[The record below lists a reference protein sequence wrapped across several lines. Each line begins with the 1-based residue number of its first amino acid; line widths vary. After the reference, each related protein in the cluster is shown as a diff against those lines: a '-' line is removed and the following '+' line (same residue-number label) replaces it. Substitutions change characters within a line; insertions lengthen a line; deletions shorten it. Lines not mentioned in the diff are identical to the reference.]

1 MQAQLLTIVHHRNL
15 VSLIGYCDEGE
26 TKALIYEYMANGN
39 LQQLLL
45 GNLYFINKVDSIVLQ
60 SVQSAGISVGKPPIF
75 FKLLHIIGMKYL
87 FSELWIQIFNFLQNG
102 LKHYLN
108 DSI

>member
-45 GNLYFINKVDSIVLQ
+45 GNLYFINNVDYAVF
-60 SVQSAGISVGKPPIF
+60 QSARSAGSSVGKPPIF

-87 FSELWIQIFNFLQNG
+87 LSELCIQIFNY
-102 LKHYLN
+102 LKTTLK
-108 DSI
+108 

>member
-26 TKALIYEYMANGN
+26 IKALVYEYMANGN

-45 GNLYFINKVDSIVLQ
+45 GNLYYTVSNNVSIHNRFTTTSL
-60 SVQSAGISVGKPPIF
+60 STFFMPLFRISRLMSICMQRK
-75 FKLLHIIGMKYL
+75 
-87 FSELWIQIFNFLQNG
+87 IQIF
-102 LKHYLN
+102 
-108 DSI
+108 